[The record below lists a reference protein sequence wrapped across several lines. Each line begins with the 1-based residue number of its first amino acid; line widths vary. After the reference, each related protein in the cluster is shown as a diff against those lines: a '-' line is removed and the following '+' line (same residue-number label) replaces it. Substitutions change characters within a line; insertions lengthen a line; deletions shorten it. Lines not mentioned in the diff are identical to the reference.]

1 MFLEA
6 SPPRVKTRS
15 RLENLLLLILRCL
28 AFLLLALCFTR
39 PFLSFKSQLSGEEP
53 GQRTVLLVDTSASMR
68 RAGMQETIRQRVSEI
83 LERLASKDR
92 LAVMTFSNKVRRL
105 VDYPETTGIT
115 KEKRDELV
123 MQRLAGANPDWG
135 GSRLGTALVAAVE
148 AITEDEA
155 REGTNASNGGKILLL
170 GDLQEGSV
178 LEELN
183 TFHWPE
189 NITVALEPVEA
200 DATSNAGL
208 LLAASSEEASDMEKN
223 QTQVRIWN
231 AADSETEKFTLAWQ
245 GNGGDEAEIY
255 VPAGRS
261 RIVRAPAKPGPGASV
276 LLLSGDE
283 EEFDN
288 RLYIAPQLPRSINI
302 VYVGNQTEDGPQ
314 GSLFYLQ
321 KVFQPS
327 RFLLPKVTAFSQ
339 LPKPED
345 FRATDVQ
352 LAIAESPVAE
362 VNLEPLAQYLAAGR
376 TLLYILN
383 DENDLGGLQQLANL
397 KSEPLPPLAKPEA
410 TEGQYQLIEELNTRH
425 PVLSSFAEPRF
436 RDFTK
441 VHFWKHRTWP
451 ESAFS
456 SVNVLARFDNGS
468 PALVEI
474 PTGQGS
480 ILVLTSSWRP
490 EDSQLAVSTKFVP
503 LLFSILEHSAGRLA
517 QKARFATGDTV
528 PIPQNPVTNA
538 IMKPDGNRITIGKG
552 QKTFAGTDTP
562 GIYRM
567 VTAAGELTFAVN
579 IPPEESR
586 TQPMEPRQLE
596 QLGVLFTNA
605 STTKP
610 DERTKKSKK
619 PFAEIENQQK
629 LWKWL
634 LAAACVLFLMETW
647 LAGRMTRPTQ
657 TTQEG

>member
-39 PFLSFKSQLSGEEP
+39 PFLPFKSQHPGGEP

-68 RAGMQETIRQRVSEI
+68 REGMQETIRQRVSET
-83 LERLASKDR
+83 LESLSSKDR

-135 GSRLGTALVAAVE
+135 GSQLGTALVAAVE

-155 REGTNASNGGKILLL
+155 REGTDASNGGKILLL
-170 GDLQEGSV
+170 SDLQEGSV

-183 TFHWPE
+183 TFHWPK
-189 NITVALEPVEA
+189 NVTVALEPVEA
-200 DATSNAGL
+200 DVTSNAGL
-208 LLAASSEEASDMEKN
+208 LLAASSEDASDMEKT

-261 RIVRAPAKPGPGASV
+261 RVVRAPAKPGPGASV

-288 RLYIAPQLPRSINI
+288 RLHIAPQLPRSINI
-302 VYVGNQTEDGPQ
+302 VYVGNRPEDGPQ

-352 LAIAESPVAE
+352 LAIAESPVAK
-362 VNLEPLAQYLAAGR
+362 VNHEPLEQYLAAGR

-397 KSEPLPPLAKPEA
+397 KSEPLPNPTKSKTAA
-410 TEGQYQLIEELNTRH
+410 GQYQLIEELNTRH
-425 PVLSSFAEPRF
+425 PVLASFSEPRF

-451 ESAFS
+451 ESAFTS
-456 SVNVLARFDNGS
+456 ANILARFDNGS

-474 PTGQGS
+474 PTGKGS

-517 QKARFATGDTV
+517 QKARFATGDAV
-528 PIPQNPVTNA
+528 PIPQNPVTTA
-538 IMKPDGNRITIGKG
+538 IVKPDGNRITIGKG

-567 VTAAGELTFAVN
+567 VTAEGELTFAVN

-586 TQPMEPRQLE
+586 TQPMDPQQLE
-596 QLGVLFTNA
+596 QLGVLFPNV
-605 STTKP
+605 STAKTDDP
-610 DERTKKSKK
+610 TKKSKK

-647 LAGRMTRPTQ
+647 LAGRMTRPTL

>member
-28 AFLLLALCFTR
+28 AFLLLTLCFTR
-39 PFLSFKSQLSGEEP
+39 PFLPFKSQLPGGEP
-53 GQRTVLLVDTSASMR
+53 GQRIVLLVDTSASMR
-68 RAGMQETIRQRVSEI
+68 REGMQETIRQRVSET
-83 LERLASKDR
+83 LESLAIKDR
-92 LAVMTFSNKVRRL
+92 LAVMTFSNEVHRL
-105 VDYPETTGIT
+105 IDYSETSGIT
-115 KEKRDELV
+115 KEKRDKLV

-135 GSRLGTALVAAVE
+135 GSQLGTALVAAVE

-170 GDLQEGSV
+170 GDMQEGSV

-189 NITVALEPVEA
+189 NVTVALEPVEA

-208 LLAASSEEASDMEKN
+208 LLAASSEDTSDMEKT

-231 AADSETEKFTLAWQ
+231 AADSETENFTLAWQ

-261 RIVRAPAKPGPGASV
+261 RIVRAPEKPGPGASV

-288 RLYIAPQLPRSINI
+288 RLHIAPQLPRPINI
-302 VYVGNQTEDGPQ
+302 VYLGNRAEVGPQ

-352 LAIAESPVAE
+352 LAIAESPIAE
-362 VNLEPLAQYLAAGR
+362 VNLEPLKQYLVAGR

-383 DENDLGGLQQLANL
+383 DENDLGGLQQLANI
-397 KSEPLPPLAKPEA
+397 KSAPLPPLAKPKTTA
-410 TEGQYQLIEELNTRH
+410 DQYQLIEELNTRH
-425 PVLSSFAEPRF
+425 PVLKSFAEPRF

-451 ESAFS
+451 ESAFAS
-456 SVNVLARFDNGS
+456 ANVLARFDNGS

-474 PTGQGS
+474 PTGKGS

-503 LLFSILEHSAGRLA
+503 LLFSILERSAGRLA
-517 QKARFATGDTV
+517 QKARFATGDAV
-528 PIPQNPVTNA
+528 PIPQNPVTTA
-538 IMKPDGNRITIGKG
+538 IVKPNGSRIAITAGKE
-552 QKTFAGTDTP
+552 TFSGTDTP

-567 VTAAGELTFAVN
+567 VTAEGELTFAVN
-579 IPPEESR
+579 LPPEESR
-586 TQPMEPRQLE
+586 TQPMDPKKLE
-596 QLGVLFTNA
+596 QLGVLFQNA
-605 STTKP
+605 TTTKSTKP
-610 DERTKKSKK
+610 TKKAKK

-647 LAGRMTRPTQ
+647 LAGRMTRPTLTPQ
-657 TTQEG
+657 KG